1 MVYLF
6 LANPPIH
13 ESGMVE
19 CIESMK
25 NTAVPAFYPV
35 LAKAVP
41 TEGSKVYTFGK
52 CLNWINIVITVY

>member
-52 CLNWINIVITVY
+52 CLN